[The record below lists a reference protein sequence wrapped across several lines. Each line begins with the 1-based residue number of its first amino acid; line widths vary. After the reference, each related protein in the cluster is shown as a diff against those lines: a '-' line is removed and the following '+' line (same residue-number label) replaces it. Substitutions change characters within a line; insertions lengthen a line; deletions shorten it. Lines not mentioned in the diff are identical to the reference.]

1 MIRERAAKTRDRICD
16 AEIARRCVECVAG
29 AENSCREAHDMAL
42 KLMEQAFFD
51 VVTAADI
58 GAIWSQ

>member
-1 MIRERAAKTRDRICD
+1 MCYHPSRS
-16 AEIARRCVECVAG
+16 ARNLGYDVVALKDG
-29 AENSCREAHDMAL
+29 VGSRNREAHDMAL